1 MPTITPAGA
10 TSSASKPKDPP
21 ISHFLAVRLGMK
33 YEDIAR
39 GIADGTILPPVEVPG
54 SNLPIFNYPKPPGAA
69 VATTPALVT
78 TQANPLATT
87 APEGGV
93 KPVVSTPLPSS
104 IVPSAAVTPVAESVV
119 TDAAVPTMELDQA
132 RVTAWITQ
140 LDATATTDIWDQAG
154 QTDAA
159 RSQHLFSFLR
169 RTLLNDSAPL
179 PAEDA
184 ADYAT
189 ILTQKIT
196 EMDAYLAAPG
206 HQAKLVNLSGKDGAA
221 LLALAKTDIGY
232 RYALQN
238 LDGLALTGNKGIFE
252 AHNQNGELNRFDAE
266 TGERNISDA
275 FLADRAKMLAW
286 KLKLGDELEDTISGE
301 ANWTYTDKN
310 IQDAAGKNL
319 QIKLHSE
326 KDSALTHQ
334 VIFGNNEADGEMIT
348 GGTGTDRIYGN
359 SGADILRGNSG
370 NDYLEGNNDSDL
382 LLGGA
387 GADQLLGGAGQDE
400 LEGGTGND
408 ELQGNSGEDTL
419 TGGRGDDRLEGGAEF
434 DTYVLD
440 SGDGKDVIID
450 SDGAGEVIFN
460 GEALTGG
467 QASNNGEFESPDG
480 QVNFSFTG
488 DKEEGG
494 TLSITSGD
502 DTFTIKNWKNG
513 DLGITLGS
521 GDAAALTKQ
530 VDPLIALIDNGG
542 WFEYDSTSD
551 FGFSGNKPR
560 KDTALPTSTA
570 DASSET
576 PAQAELLDDFFAAPT
591 VPEAVTP
598 ERLNAALKAHTSIA
612 IAPDITS
619 ASTNANAT
627 VGLTPQDISQALMDF
642 HDANTEAAD
651 LGNELI
657 GATSR
662 NQTALIP
669 TQPDLNASLRPS
681 TDITASAKGFK
692 GLG

>member
-1 MPTITPAGA
+1 MPTIPPAGA
-10 TSSASKPKDPP
+10 TNSASKPKDPP
-21 ISHFLAVRLGMK
+21 ISHFIAVRMGMTH
-33 YEDIAR
+33 EDISR

-54 SNLPIFNYPKPPGAA
+54 SKLPIFNYSKPPGAG
-69 VATTPALVT
+69 VPTTPALT
-78 TQANPLATT
+78 STQGNPPATT
-87 APEGGV
+87 PPNGA
-93 KPVVSTPLPSS
+93 KPIISTPLPSS
-104 IVPSAAVTPVAESVV
+104 IVPSTSVTPVAESASA
-119 TDAAVPTMELDQA
+119 DATMELDRA
-132 RVTAWITQ
+132 RVTAWIIK
-140 LDATATTDIWDQAG
+140 LDETATTDIWEQVG

-169 RTLLNDSAPL
+169 RALLNDSASL

-206 HQAKLVNLSGKDGAA
+206 HQAKLVNLRGKDGAT
-221 LLALAKTDIGY
+221 LLALAKTDMGY

-238 LDGLALTGNKGIFE
+238 LDGIALTGNKGIFE
-252 AHNQNGELNRFDAE
+252 AQNQNGELNRFDAE

-286 KLKLGDELEDTISGE
+286 KLKLGDELADTISGD
-301 ANWTYTDKN
+301 ANWTYTDKT
-310 IQDAAGKNL
+310 IQDADGKNL
-319 QIKLHSE
+319 QIKLYSE
-326 KDSALTHQ
+326 KVSALTHQ
-334 VIFGNNEADGEMIT
+334 VIFGDNETDGEIIT
-348 GGTGTDRIYGN
+348 GGTGTDRIYGS

-370 NDYLEGNNDSDL
+370 NDYLEGNSDNDL

-408 ELQGNSGEDTL
+408 ELKGNSGEDTL
-419 TGGRGDDRLEGGAEF
+419 TGGRGDDRLEGGADF

-450 SDGAGEVIFN
+450 SDGAGEIIFN

-467 QASNNGEFESPDG
+467 QASTNGEFKSLDG
-480 QVNFSFTG
+480 QVSFSFAG

-502 DTFTIKNWKNG
+502 DTSTIKNWKNG
-513 DLGITLGS
+513 DLGITLGA

-560 KDTALPTSTA
+560 NDTPLPTSTS
-570 DASSET
+570 DATPET
-576 PAQAELLDDFFAAPT
+576 ASQAELLDDFFAAPA

-598 ERLNAALKAHTSIA
+598 ERLNAALKSHASVA
-612 IAPDITS
+612 IAPDITN
-619 ASTNANAT
+619 ASTNSNAM

-669 TQPDLNASLRPS
+669 SQPDLSAGLKPSASV
-681 TDITASAKGFK
+681 DIGSAKGFK
-692 GLG
+692 GVD